1 MRVPYERLSADTL
14 RAVITEFVTREGT
27 EYGEREISLD
37 EKVASVL
44 GQLRMGTAVLIF
56 DSDSQSTTVVASN
69 DPVLRGG

>member
-1 MRVPYERLSADTL
+1 MPYERLSADTL